1 MAAVDRRAILVQ
13 AALRVIAREGVAAAT
28 TRAIVAEAEMP
39 LASFH
44 YAFRS
49 RDELI
54 AELIRFVVENE
65 AMAAAAALTVEGD
78 LRATIRS
85 GLKAFMDLV
94 ASDPLRE
101 QAMLELTHYA
111 MRNPELAGSAALQY
125 ESYYRA
131 AAAIVETV
139 ADKLGITW
147 RRPIP
152 EMARILITF
161 TDGLTLGWLVDR
173 DMAATDRVIDFAA
186 DALASLASSAKG
198 LPRRT
203 ADAADPP
210 GGSPK
215 AAAQEGSNS

>member
-1 MAAVDRRAILVQ
+1 MAAAERRTALVQ

-28 TRAIVAEAEMP
+28 TRAIVAEADMA

-65 AMAAAAALTVEGD
+65 AMAASAALSFEGD
-78 LRATIRS
+78 LETTIRN

-101 QAMLELTHYA
+101 QAMLELTQYA
-111 MRNPELAGSAALQY
+111 LRTPELGESARRQY

-131 AAAIVETV
+131 AAAVLETV
-139 ADKLGITW
+139 AEKLGITW
-147 RRPIP
+147 KRPLD
-152 EMARILITF
+152 EMARILITL
-161 TDGLTLGWLVDR
+161 TDGLVMGWLVDR
-173 DMAATDRVIDFAA
+173 DTAATDRVIDFAA
-186 DALASLASSAKG
+186 GALAALAS
-198 LPRRT
+198 RT
-203 ADAADPP
+203 
-210 GGSPK
+210 
-215 AAAQEGSNS
+215 QEGSR